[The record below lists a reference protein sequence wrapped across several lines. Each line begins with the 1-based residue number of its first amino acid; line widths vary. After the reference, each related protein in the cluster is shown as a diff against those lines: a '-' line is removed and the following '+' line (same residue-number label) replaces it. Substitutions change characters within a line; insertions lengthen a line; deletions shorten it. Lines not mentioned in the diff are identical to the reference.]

1 MDEKVHTW
9 LGSRKGRLEGLLSK
23 KGERNAAEYKEGSDG
38 EGETKGEKNGRCLKS
53 HWIVIYILKTSDL
66 DLNTVKGSYQNF

>member
-23 KGERNAAEYKEGSDG
+23 GGEGNAAEYKEGSDG
-38 EGETKGEKNGRCLKS
+38 EGGGQRGKKMAA
-53 HWIVIYILKTSDL
+53 V
-66 DLNTVKGSYQNF
+66 